1 MMPWLDVVSW
11 ISIVLGFVTAGIM
24 CIDLVQHPQKM
35 RIMNIVWPIT
45 GLYFPLIGLWFYN
58 SMGRPMAVGAPAMTG
73 KWPCWKGIFLSATHC
88 GGGCVVGDVLGP
100 LIVFGFGLTLLGS
113 VHFAEYLAE
122 FVFAYAVGIAF
133 QYFPIRW
140 MRNIPRTRRSWTP

>member
-122 FVFAYAVGIAF
+122 FVFAYAVGIDF
-133 QYFPIRW
+133 
-140 MRNIPRTRRSWTP
+140 